1 MLFANAASRILD
13 EKRRILQIVNNY
25 SKISFNFGPTLL
37 SWLEQQAPDIYNA
50 ILDADQ
56 ESRENFSGH
65 GTALAQ
71 AYTT

>member
-1 MLFANAASRILD
+1 VLFANAASRILD